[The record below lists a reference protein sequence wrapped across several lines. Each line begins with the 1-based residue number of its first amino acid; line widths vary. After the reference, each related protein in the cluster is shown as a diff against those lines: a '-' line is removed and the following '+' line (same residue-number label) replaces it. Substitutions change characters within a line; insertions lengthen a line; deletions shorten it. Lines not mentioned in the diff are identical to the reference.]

1 MNKKIHRIHHKLKVI
16 KKERAEE
23 KKRQIEL
30 NKLKREIRTLKRNYF
45 RQVMKKK
52 VLIHN
57 IKRELRL
64 SKIQYSKAQS
74 KYVNAKSLESKDNKL
89 ISLKNA
95 RRMFI
100 SKKQD
105 LFRLEKELRMLKE
118 QTFDKIA
125 AVVRGEIKLR
135 LIYNKLRVNI
145 LQRKAKKY
153 EMLKNKFSIGRK
165 TLEQLKKTYGDSDKL
180 NRVLKR
186 VEKRYEHISDR
197 LSKVKKMIIKLN
209 KMKVTLINK
218 MNGIEVK
225 KYQQMKNKRGEL
237 KRVLNG
243 LINDQYDL
251 QIKEYCSN
259 GNAQRIKYYLK
270 LNKLQVKNIKLEKSQ
285 VTNAL
290 KAIEEKIRQ
299 RRNKSYII

>member
-57 IKRELRL
+57 IKRKLRL

-135 LIYNKLRVNI
+135 LIYNK
-145 LQRKAKKY
+145 
-153 EMLKNKFSIGRK
+153 
-165 TLEQLKKTYGDSDKL
+165 
-180 NRVLKR
+180 
-186 VEKRYEHISDR
+186 
-197 LSKVKKMIIKLN
+197 
-209 KMKVTLINK
+209 
-218 MNGIEVK
+218 
-225 KYQQMKNKRGEL
+225 
-237 KRVLNG
+237 
-243 LINDQYDL
+243 
-251 QIKEYCSN
+251 
-259 GNAQRIKYYLK
+259 
-270 LNKLQVKNIKLEKSQ
+270 
-285 VTNAL
+285 
-290 KAIEEKIRQ
+290 
-299 RRNKSYII
+299 